1 MFKKTCTSNPYHFRM
16 RAQKIPAVHRGTAGM
31 ISFEEASTT
40 PFYQRRAIV
49 EATPVTL
56 SPIVTATS
64 ASSGR

>member
-1 MFKKTCTSNPYHFRM
+1 M
-16 RAQKIPAVHRGTAGM
+16 RTQKIPAVHRGTAGM
-31 ISFEEASTT
+31 ISFKGASATLL
-40 PFYQRRAIV
+40 YQRRAIV